1 MVEQNTDN
9 TNNEEVA
16 PKRRGRLF
24 GNRRAR
30 STGLEARGDV
40 DETTADAETVADESI
55 APTAP
60 STSFI
65 PIARWM
71 SVR

>member
-9 TNNEEVA
+9 PNNEEVA

-24 GNRRAR
+24 GSRRAR

-40 DETTADAETVADESI
+40 DTDTTDVETVALTGD
-55 APTAP
+55 APVTDAD
-60 STSFI
+60 
-65 PIARWM
+65 R
-71 SVR
+71 R